1 MTKIISLVNHKG
13 GVAKSTS
20 ALNIAGALRD
30 FGNNV
35 LLIDLDSQANL
46 TLALH
51 REELEHTIGHILVG
65 KTTFEKA
72 LIKTAIGIDMIG
84 SSFELNQFERDIA
97 GEKFS
102 EFFLKKKL
110 DIPAVHA
117 YDYVVIDTPP
127 ALGVLTINALLF
139 TNYYLIPL
147 QADFFSIQGVKT
159 ILESAATITQFNGEL
174 EFVGAFLTRFNKS
187 SNKIIDRDVYNH
199 LREELGEKL
208 MTTTIRENTSLNVAV
223 IQAQDIFSY
232 DSQANGALDY
242 KGLTEEILSRIK

>member
-1 MTKIISLVNHKG
+1 MAKIISLVNHKG

-30 FGNNV
+30 LGNKV

-51 REELEHTIGHILVG
+51 REELEFTIGHVLVG
-65 KTTFEKA
+65 EASFDQALLKTS
-72 LIKTAIGIDMIG
+72 IGIDMIG
-84 SSFELNQFERDIA
+84 ASFELNQFEIQIA
-97 GEKFS
+97 KEKFS
-102 EFFLKKKL
+102 EFVLKKRL
-110 DIPAVHA
+110 DLPQVHA
-117 YDYVVIDTPP
+117 YDYIVIDTPP

-159 ILESAATITQFNGEL
+159 ILESAATISQFNEGL

-187 SNKIIDRDVYNH
+187 SNKIIDRDVYSH
-199 LREELGEKL
+199 LSVELGSKL
-208 MTTTIRENTSLNVAV
+208 LDTTIRENTALNVAIV
-223 IQAQDIFSY
+223 QAQDIFSY
-232 DSQANGALDY
+232 EPSANGATDY
-242 KGLTEEILSRIK
+242 KKLTEEVLERT

>member
-1 MTKIISLVNHKG
+1 MAKIISLVNHKG

-20 ALNIAGALRD
+20 ALNIAGALRNL
-30 FGNNV
+30 GNSV

-46 TLALH
+46 TLALY
-51 REELEHTIGHILVG
+51 REELEHTIGHILTG
-65 KTTFEKA
+65 QATFEEA
-72 LIKTAIGIDMIG
+72 LVKTSIGIDLLG
-84 SSFELNQFERDIA
+84 ASFELNQFETQIA
-97 GEKFS
+97 KEKFS
-102 EFFLKKKL
+102 EFVLKKKL
-110 DIPAVHA
+110 DIPAVQA

-159 ILESAATITQFNGEL
+159 ILESAATIGQFNGSL

-199 LREELGEKL
+199 LREELGSKL
-208 MTTTIRENTSLNVAV
+208 IETTIRENTALNVAV
-223 IQAQDIFSY
+223 VQAQDIFSY
-232 DSQANGALDY
+232 DPQANGAVDY
-242 KGLTEEILSRIK
+242 KKLTEEVLERIS

>member
-1 MTKIISLVNHKG
+1 MAKIISLVNHKG

-20 ALNIAGALRD
+20 ALNVASALRD
-30 FGNNV
+30 LGNKV

-51 REELEHTIGHILVG
+51 RAELRHTIGHILVG
-65 KTTFEKA
+65 KSTFNQA
-72 LIKTAIGIDMIG
+72 LVKTDIKVDLIG

-102 EFFLKKKL
+102 EFILKKRL
-110 DIPAVHA
+110 DIPEVQN
-117 YDYVVIDTPP
+117 YDYVIIDTPP

-147 QADFFSIQGVKT
+147 QADFFSIQGVRT
-159 ILESAATITQFNGEL
+159 ILESAATISQFNNSL

-199 LREELGEKL
+199 LVEELGGKL
-208 MTTTIRENTSLNVAV
+208 MDTTIRENTSLNVAV
-223 IQAQDIFSY
+223 IQGMDIFSY
-232 DSQANGALDY
+232 DPNANGAKDY
-242 KGLTEEILSRIK
+242 RKLAYEVLKRI